1 MRNLKWY
8 YILAIVLGLAALVV
22 IVYIGVRSGGIP
34 ERINHRKSA
43 QLEGPEE

>member
-8 YILAIVLGLAALVV
+8 YLLAIVLGLAAIVAV
-22 IVYIGVRSGGIP
+22 VYIVIRSGGIL
-34 ERINHRKSA
+34 ERINHRKAA